1 MAKPNRDCF
10 QKAFKDNALT
20 IFTVLGVIGG
30 AVLGLSLRA
39 SRYARTPNN
48 SHSLFLNYC
57 SSSTHRGQRHPHA
70 LSIIINSLGIIL
82 FIN

>member
-48 SHSLFLNYC
+48 SLF
-57 SSSTHRGQRHPHA
+57 
-70 LSIIINSLGIIL
+70 
-82 FIN
+82 

>member
-48 SHSLFLNYC
+48 SHSLFLNC
-57 SSSTHRGQRHPHA
+57 SSSTHHGKDTHVPCQ
-70 LSIIINSLGIIL
+70 LL
-82 FIN
+82 FIASVLFYL